1 MCLLMISILRKKDP
15 GRPFYKAFTES
26 DLYISDQKN
35 FSEDVRYA
43 F

>member
-1 MCLLMISILRKKDP
+1 MCLLMIFILRKKDP

-35 FSEDVRYA
+35 FSEDVRYVL
-43 F
+43 